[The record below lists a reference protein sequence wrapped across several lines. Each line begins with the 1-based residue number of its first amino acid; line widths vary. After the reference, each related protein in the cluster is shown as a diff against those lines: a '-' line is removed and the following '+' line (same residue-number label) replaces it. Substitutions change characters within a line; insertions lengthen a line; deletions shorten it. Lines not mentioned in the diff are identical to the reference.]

1 MKRSNL
7 RSVLIVLAIS
17 IAAFSL
23 LAALFHLNPQFHSIF
38 VTRPNSANVLDVVAQ
53 ASPQSI
59 MAHREKIGLLV
70 FLIFATMVSLQFT
83 VFGAAITV
91 CSNISKGGGTASFKL
106 KELESAGIFF
116 DLPLYCG
123 LFGTVASFMVI
134 AFSSESSL
142 LMAYSTT
149 LLGIIFTVI
158 LHVTVLYPVR
168 RRLLRAQQ
176 AESAE
181 SITVCADKPQA

>member
-1 MKRSNL
+1 MKKSNL
-7 RSVLIVLAIS
+7 RNALAVVAIS
-17 IAAFSL
+17 IAAFAL
-23 LAALFHLNPQFHSIF
+23 LAVLYNFNPQFHGVF
-38 VTRPNSANVLDVVAQ
+38 VNRPNSSTVLDAVTQ

-59 MAHREKIGLLV
+59 AAHREKIGLLV
-70 FLIFATMVSLQFT
+70 FIIFATMVSLQFT

-91 CSNISKGGGTASFKL
+91 CSNIKKGGGTATFKL
-106 KELESAGIFF
+106 KQLESAGIFF

-168 RRLLRAQQ
+168 RRLLREQA
-176 AESAE
+176 AESNE
-181 SITVCADKPQA
+181 SITITADTQA